1 MLIITDLVTTDARN
15 TKSARTESK
24 MSDITD
30 LATKAAPN
38 SEVKE
43 IENKLPDTTNF
54 LSKGRSDYIIK
65 NVDSNKKRNKIV
77 SNVCFKLFYW

>member
-1 MLIITDLVTTDARN
+1 MLIITDLVTTAARN

-30 LATKAAPN
+30 LATKAALN

-43 IENKLPDTTNF
+43 IENK
-54 LSKGRSDYIIK
+54 
-65 NVDSNKKRNKIV
+65 
-77 SNVCFKLFYW
+77 